1 MSKLSSV
8 KLACLNCRSSKVKC
22 LGGKTPEFTDNDDD
36 DIISDNPCY
45 RCNKYGYKCIW
56 RKSNRTGRPRKNPNE
71 VEVEENHLEYFMH
84 FTHSVPLI
92 SDYDVESIKSEKD
105 VFYYA
110 ANSIGA
116 TLRLGSDDK
125 STLDYRT
132 KMLSAASDLIDNS
145 LSDIRNL
152 IGLIYLVYDAYGSNN
167 IGLADKYL
175 SYTCQKALEMEINV
189 SPNAYEAR
197 VFWELY
203 VLDVLLHLSTSGKT
217 RRNFEN
223 TPMNVDIDKVS
234 DDPSFREVYDIR
246 IKVITIIDECCKIK
260 GYVNFDRVSAL
271 ETMLTNLLLTS
282 QANYH
287 IFTDPTLK
295 ELTFTSVMMLFAY
308 VV

>member
-1 MSKLSSV
+1 
-8 KLACLNCRSSKVKC
+8 
-22 LGGKTPEFTDNDDD
+22 
-36 DIISDNPCY
+36 
-45 RCNKYGYKCIW
+45 
-56 RKSNRTGRPRKNPNE
+56 
-71 VEVEENHLEYFMH
+71 
-84 FTHSVPLI
+84 
-92 SDYDVESIKSEKD
+92 
-105 VFYYA
+105 
-110 ANSIGA
+110 
-116 TLRLGSDDK
+116 
-125 STLDYRT
+125 
-132 KMLSAASDLIDNS
+132 
-145 LSDIRNL
+145 
-152 IGLIYLVYDAYGSNN
+152 
-167 IGLADKYL
+167 
-175 SYTCQKALEMEINV
+175 MEIIV

-234 DDPSFREVYDIR
+234 DDPSFREVYGIR
-246 IKVITIIDECCKIK
+246 IKVITIIDECCKVR
-260 GYVNFDRVSAL
+260 GYVNFERVSAL